1 MQDICVCIYHDQIN
15 GTSNV
20 VNMVTNTIPIISS
33 GRPARAIFGM
43 VTYPLAKT
51 IALGGVPTGITN
63 PKLVAIVRG
72 IMSNRGSIPRET
84 ARDAEIGINNAALAV
99 LLTISP
105 TNIATAT
112 ITKITRR

>member
-1 MQDICVCIYHDQIN
+1 MKVRHDQSN

-20 VNMVTNTIPIISS
+20 VRAVTNTIPIISS
-33 GRPARAIFGM
+33 GRPARAIFGI

-63 PKLVAIVRG
+63 PKLVAMVSG
-72 IMSNRGSIPRET
+72 IMSNNGSIPRET
-84 ARDAEIGINNAALAV
+84 DKDAEIGINNAALAV
-99 LLTISP
+99 LLTISLV
-105 TNIATAT
+105 NIATAT